1 MSLTF
6 TCENNYFTT
15 FGCYV
20 YPLPISSL
28 IFTFIFWLVTNFAT
42 FHIYILAFTNLSI
55 FSSHIFS
62 LLLVSLL
69 VNWYFE
75 PSHLQRITSGLKTMF
90 NLSPIFFF
98 YLECKSSNHKLS
110 INNKIS
116 PDTNV
121 QKTYA
126 NIKQIFFEE
135 IVSSVLPLFKST

>member
-90 NLSPIFFF
+90 NLSPIFLFTQNASHQTTN
-98 YLECKSSNHKLS
+98 YPSTTKSVQTQMYRKHTQTSN
-110 INNKIS
+110 N
-116 PDTNV
+116 
-121 QKTYA
+121 
-126 NIKQIFFEE
+126 
-135 IVSSVLPLFKST
+135 LFLKN